1 MIVDHRS
8 RYLRNYG
15 GSMTEMNVTNS
26 PARSDETERST
37 PILIAYQ
44 GVVSGQRWKIKE
56 DSCTL
61 GRADDCE
68 IVIPDRQ
75 VSRYHARIEQ
85 DASGF
90 LLRDLGSK
98 NGTYVNGELLRGQ
111 PYRLQDGDEIEL
123 ATVVQLGFV
132 SGEATLPLTGDLGR
146 PGGLNLD
153 RAARQVYLGRQIL
166 DPPLSPPQFR
176 LLSLLIKADG
186 DVVTREHL
194 IEEVWPEA
202 MGGVTDQAVDAL
214 IYRLRERLAELDPD
228 HTYVVTVRGHG
239 FRYQPRPLS
248 DFA

>member
-1 MIVDHRS
+1 
-8 RYLRNYG
+8 
-15 GSMTEMNVTNS
+15 MTETDITNTTSSESDRRENV
-26 PARSDETERST
+26 

-44 GVVSGQRWKIKE
+44 GILSGQRWKIKKG
-56 DSCTL
+56 SFIM
-61 GRADDCE
+61 GRADDCDV
-68 IVIPDRQ
+68 VIPDRQ
-75 VSRYHARIEQ
+75 ISRYHARIER
-85 DASGF
+85 DVGGY

-123 ATVVQLGFV
+123 ATVIQLGFV

-146 PGGLNLD
+146 PGGLQLD
-153 RAARQVYLGRQIL
+153 QAARQVYLGRQIL

-176 LLSLLIKADG
+176 LLSLLVEADG
-186 DVVTREHL
+186 DVVTRERV
-194 IEEVWPEA
+194 IDEVWPEA
-202 MGGVTDQAVDAL
+202 LGGVTDQAVDAL

-239 FRYQPRPLS
+239 FRYEPRSLA

>member
-1 MIVDHRS
+1 
-8 RYLRNYG
+8 
-15 GSMTEMNVTNS
+15 MTETNTND
-26 PARSDETERST
+26 AETATQDPNQSV

-44 GVVSGQRWKIKE
+44 GLLSGRRWKIKE
-56 DSCTL
+56 DSCTM

-75 VSRYHARIEQ
+75 ISRYHARIER
-85 DASGF
+85 DPGGYV
-90 LLRDLGSK
+90 LRDLGSK

-123 ATVVQLGFV
+123 ATVIQLGFV

-146 PGGLNLD
+146 PGGLQLD
-153 RAARQVYLGRQIL
+153 QAARQVYLGRQIL

-176 LLSLLIKADG
+176 LLSLLVEADG

-194 IEEVWPEA
+194 IDEVWPDA
-202 MGGVTDQAVDAL
+202 VGGVTDQAVDAL

-239 FRYQPRPLS
+239 FRYQPRPFS